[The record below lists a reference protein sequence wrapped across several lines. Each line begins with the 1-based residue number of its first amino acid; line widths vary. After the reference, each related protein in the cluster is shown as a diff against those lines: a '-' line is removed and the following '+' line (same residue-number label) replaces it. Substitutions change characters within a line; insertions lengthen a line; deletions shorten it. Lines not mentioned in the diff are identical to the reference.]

1 MTRFRRSCGLLV
13 GVLAFVTAVSGCG
26 GDTGSSQG
34 SNASSSS
41 GPVTLTWWHN
51 ANTDPG
57 LSFWQSV
64 ADDFHKS
71 HPNITVKVV
80 PTQNEQLQTKIPVA
94 LQSSD
99 PPDVYQQ
106 WGGGALA
113 TQVAAGKVMDITNDV
128 KPWIGQLSTAV
139 GNWQVNGKQYGIPYN
154 LGVVGFWYNKD
165 LFTKA
170 SISSPPAT
178 WDDFLADIGKL
189 KAAGIVPISIG
200 GQDRWPDAFYW
211 DYLAVRMCSKSVIQQ
226 AAKTYNLSDQCWTQ
240 AGQKVQ
246 QLLDAKPFQP
256 GFLATPAQ
264 QGAGSS
270 AGLIGNGKAAMELQ
284 GQWDVGVMNG
294 LTPNGQGLADKLGWF
309 AFPSVPGGKGAP
321 TAALGGG
328 DGFSCSWKAP
338 RQACVQFLRWMSGAD
353 VQKRWTA
360 RNVGMPTNTAA
371 TGSVAD
377 PNLKNLI
384 TVRNKVPYVQLY
396 LDIAFS
402 TSVGQALDDAT
413 ANQFAGTAT
422 PQQVVKA
429 ITDAAANQ

>member
-1 MTRFRRSCGLLV
+1 MLV
-13 GVLAFVTAVSGCG
+13 LMTAVGACGSGS
-26 GDTGSSQG
+26 TNNSSNTS
-34 SNASSSS
+34 SNA
-41 GPVTLTWWHN
+41 PVTLTWWHN
-51 ANTDPG
+51 SNTDPG
-57 LSFWQSV
+57 MSFWQSV
-64 ADDFHKS
+64 ANDFHKLHS
-71 HPNITVKVV
+71 NITVNVV
-80 PTQNEQLQTKIPVA
+80 PMQNEQFTTKIPVA
-94 LQSSD
+94 LQSST

-106 WGGGALA
+106 WGGGQLGG
-113 TQVAAGKVMDITNDV
+113 QVAAGKVLDITNDV
-128 KPWIGQLSTAV
+128 KPWIGQLGPAV

-170 SISSPPAT
+170 GISSPPST
-178 WDDFLADIGKL
+178 WDDLFSAISKL
-189 KAAGIVPISIG
+189 KAAGIVPIADG

-211 DYLAVRMCSKSVIQQ
+211 DYLALRECSKSVIQQ
-226 AAKTYNLSDQCWTQ
+226 AAKTYNLSDSCWTA

-256 GFLATPAQ
+256 GFLATSAQ

-294 LTPNGQGLADKLGWF
+294 LTPSGNGLGGSLGWF
-309 AFPSVPGGKGAP
+309 GFPSIPGGKGSQ

-328 DGFSCSWKAP
+328 DGYSCSYKAP
-338 RQACVQFLRWMSGAD
+338 RQACVEFLQYITSPD
-353 VQKRWTA
+353 VQKKWTSL
-360 RNVGMPTNTAA
+360 NVGLPTNEAA
-371 TGSVAD
+371 TGSVSD

-384 TVRNKVPYVQLY
+384 TIRNKVPFVQLY

>member
-13 GVLAFVTAVSGCG
+13 SVLVLVAAVSGCG
-26 GDTGSSQG
+26 GGTNGSGSG
-34 SNASSSS
+34 SNSSSS
-41 GPVTLTWWHN
+41 APVTLTWWNN

-57 LSFWQSV
+57 LSFWNSV
-64 ADDFHKS
+64 VSDFHKA
-71 HPNITVKVV
+71 HPNITVTNV
-80 PTQNEQLQTKIPVA
+80 PMQNEQFNTKIPVA
-94 LQSSD
+94 LQSTS
-99 PPDVYQQ
+99 PPDIYQQ

-113 TQVAAGKVMDITNDV
+113 TQVGAGKVLDITNDV
-128 KPWIGQLSTAV
+128 KPWIGQLGNAVST
-139 GNWQVNGKQYGIPYN
+139 WQVNGKQYGIPYN

-165 LFTKA
+165 LFAKA

-178 WDDFLADIGKL
+178 WDDLLSDIQKL

-211 DYLAVRMCSKSVIQQ
+211 DYLAVRECSKSVLQQ
-226 AAKTYNLSDQCWTQ
+226 AAKTYNLSDSCWMQ

-246 QLLDAKPFQP
+246 QLLDAKPFQA
-256 GFLATPAQ
+256 GFLATSAQ

-294 LTPNGQGLADKLGWF
+294 LTPSGNGLGSSLGWF
-309 AFPSVPGGKGAP
+309 AFPSIPGGKGVQ

-328 DGFSCSWKAP
+328 DGFSCSYKAP
-338 RQACVQFLRWMSGAD
+338 RAACVAFLQFIASAD
-353 VQKRWTA
+353 VQKKWTA
-360 RNVGMPTNTAA
+360 LNVGLPTNMAA
-371 TGSVAD
+371 TSSVAD

-384 TVRNKVPYVQLY
+384 TIRNKVPYVQLY
-396 LDIAFS
+396 LDQAFS
-402 TSVGQALDDAT
+402 TSVGQALDSAT
-413 ANQFAGTAT
+413 ADQFAGTKS

>member
-1 MTRFRRSCGLLV
+1 MARFRRTTGLLV
-13 GVLAFVTAVSGCG
+13 GVLALVTAVGACG
-26 GDTGSSQG
+26 GGTQSSNNG
-34 SNASSSS
+34 SSS

-64 ADDFHKS
+64 ADEFHKA
-71 HPNITVKVV
+71 HPNITVNVV
-80 PTQNEQLQTKIPVA
+80 PMQNEQFNTKIPVA
-94 LQSSD
+94 LQSST
-99 PPDVYQQ
+99 PPDVFQQ
-106 WGGGALA
+106 WGGGQLA
-113 TQVAAGKVMDITNDV
+113 TQVAAGKVLDITNDV
-128 KPWIGQLSTAV
+128 KPWVGELGTAV
-139 GNWQVNGKQYGIPYN
+139 QGWQVNGKQYGIPYN

-178 WDDFLADIGKL
+178 WDDLIADVGKL
-189 KAAGIVPISIG
+189 KAAGIVPISDG

-211 DYLAVRMCSKSVIQQ
+211 DYLAVRECSKSVMTQ
-226 AAKTYNLSDQCWTQ
+226 AAKTYNLSDSCWVA

-294 LTPNGQGLADKLGWF
+294 LTPDQKGIGSSLGWF
-309 AFPSVPGGKGAP
+309 PFPSISGGKGVQ

-328 DGFSCSWKAP
+328 DGYSCSWKAP
-338 RQACVQFLRWMSGAD
+338 RQACTEFLQYLVSAD

-360 RNVGMPTNTAA
+360 LNVGLPTNSAA
-371 TGSVAD
+371 TGSVSD
-377 PNLKNLI
+377 PNLKSLI
-384 TVRNKVPYVQLY
+384 GIRNKVPYVQLY

-413 ANQFAGTAT
+413 ANQFAGTAN